1 MKTRHIT
8 VAFLMTLIL
17 TSRYSA
23 AQQKE
28 AISLSKAIEMALQN
42 NHLLN
47 ARKWQVAEK
56 LAKVE
61 EDRVKKYPVVNVSSS
76 YQYNAALGA
85 LTIPQGSFGS
95 LPLSSGTTVLLPDTE
110 KKFDLGSHHT
120 ANAGVMVYQPI
131 TQLSKIKVGID
142 IAKTDVTIAEQ
153 ERDKT
158 ILAIRQAVEKLYYGL
173 LISAKQQTEAQA
185 KLELARLKLYDVEG
199 ALLAGKT
206 VDVSKVG
213 LQASIADEEQNLL
226 KLQIQEED
234 YTADL
239 KLLTGS
245 TATGFVLENVAV
257 LPEVV
262 ASAEEYKLAAASQN
276 PDIRVATLGEL
287 KTEQAIKA
295 ARLSYR
301 PDVGAVAGYTY
312 QVGNILFPTHS
323 PYVGVNFKW
332 NIQDIFSNKQV
343 LMQRGAL
350 LQQAHENTAGVKEQ
364 INAEIDKAHRKIKQ
378 AGALVM
384 VAQKAVNYRTEE
396 LRLQTDRLEAGQSLR
411 ADILTIRSLLAR
423 AEADLLAA
431 QLNYNLARSELALLT
446 GTLAQ

>member
-1 MKTRHIT
+1 MKVKPIAAVFF
-8 VAFLMTLIL
+8 VALTL
-17 TSRYSA
+17 TSQYSA

-28 AISLSKAIEMALQN
+28 VLSLPRAIEMAFQN

-47 ARKWQVAEK
+47 ARKFQVVEK

-95 LPLSSGTTVLLPDTE
+95 LPLSSGTTVLLPDAE

-120 ANAGVMVYQPI
+120 ANAGVVVYQPI

-153 ERDKT
+153 QRDKT
-158 ILAIRQAVEKLYYGL
+158 ALTIRQAVEKLYYGL
-173 LISAKQQTEAQA
+173 LISGKQQAEAQA

-206 VDVSKVG
+206 VDVNKVG

-234 YTADL
+234 YAADL

-245 TATGFVLENVAV
+245 TAAGFVLENVSV

-323 PYVGVNFKW
+323 PYVGINFKW

-343 LMQRGAL
+343 LAQRCAL
-350 LQQAHENTAGVKEQ
+350 LQQARENVAGVQEQ
-364 INAEIDKAHRKIKQ
+364 VNAEIDKAHRKVGQ
-378 AGALVM
+378 ASALVV

-396 LRLQTDRLEAGQSLR
+396 LRLQMDRLEAGQSLM
-411 ADILTIRSLLAR
+411 ADMLAIRSLLAK

-446 GTLAQ
+446 GIPAQ